1 MTNKVISNRPLQI
14 LCSILLFSLAVGFS
28 ACSDLNTNNS
38 KGEGQINFHLTNSS
52 EAGNPHG
59 GGKGGPPD
67 QSIDNLEEVNI
78 DVEALQVL
86 YLPSLIDT
94 VAADSI
100 TIEPAP
106 EGEAEWVTVEEVEP
120 QEINLLD
127 LTGSDI
133 LLGSEEL
140 EEGFYAEIRLILG
153 SDNNVVVDGEEHPLK
168 VPSGQ
173 QSGYKIKLGE
183 PLHSGE
189 IMDLTIEFDAEQS
202 VKVTGNGKYMLKP
215 VLKAFEG
222 SDIDD

>member
-1 MTNKVISNRPLQI
+1 MIKKIISNRPLPI
-14 LCSILLFSLAVGFS
+14 LCSILLFSLTMGLS
-28 ACSDLNTNNS
+28 ACSDINTDNS

-52 EAGNPHG
+52 EAGNPHDDS
-59 GGKGGPPD
+59 KGGPKD
-67 QSIDNLEEVNI
+67 QSVDNLDEVNI

-100 TIEPAP
+100 MIEPAP
-106 EGEAEWVTVEEVEP
+106 EGEAEWITVEEIEP

-127 LTGSDI
+127 LEGSDV

-153 SDNNVVVDGEEHPLK
+153 SDNNVVVDGEEHSLK

-189 IMDLTIEFDAEQS
+189 IIDLTIEFDAEKS
-202 VKVTGNGKYMLKP
+202 VKMTGNGQYMLKP

-222 SDIDD
+222 SDTDD

>member
-1 MTNKVISNRPLQI
+1 MTNKVISNRPLHI

-28 ACSDLNTNNS
+28 ACSDLNTDNTE
-38 KGEGQINFHLTNSS
+38 GVGQINFHLTNSS
-52 EAGNPHG
+52 EAAHDSR

-78 DVEALQVL
+78 DVEVLQVL

-106 EGEAEWVTVEEVEP
+106 EGEAKWVTLEEIEP

-153 SDNNVVVDGEEHPLK
+153 SDNYVVIDGEEHPLK

-183 PLHSGE
+183 PLYSGE
-189 IMDLTIEFDAEQS
+189 IMDLTIEFDAEKS
-202 VKVTGNGKYMLKP
+202 VKVTGNGQYILQP

-222 SDIDD
+222 TDSDD